1 MKIALITPYPSS
13 CRSGNSITA
22 IRYARLLKSLK
33 HELLLSQ
40 EYDGRPC
47 DMMIALH
54 ARRSFNS
61 IRRFHQECPDKPLIV
76 VLTGTDLYRDIHRS
90 SKARLALEMAT
101 RLVVLQRL
109 GLEQLPE
116 RFLSKARVIYQSARA
131 TCNGKPPS
139 TYFKVCVIGNLR
151 REKDP
156 MRAALASRLLP
167 AESRVR
173 VIHIGRAMSP
183 DFHRRALA
191 EGRQNPRYRY
201 LGEMPHWRTLRALS
215 SSHLLALTS
224 RMEGS
229 SNVLCEALAL
239 GVPVIASKIAGLI
252 GTLGEDYPGYFPVG
266 DERALARL
274 LHRAESDGE
283 FYREL
288 KLHCARAAELVR
300 PERERRCW
308 RQLIEEVS

>member
-1 MKIALITPYPSS
+1 MKIALITPYPVSFQN
-13 CRSGNSITA
+13 GNSITA
-22 IRYARLLKSLK
+22 LRYARLLKGLG

-54 ARRSFNS
+54 ARRSFDS
-61 IRRFHQECPDKPLIV
+61 IRRFHEGCHDKPLIV
-76 VLTGTDLYRDIHRS
+76 VLTGTDLYRDIHKS
-90 SKARLALEMAT
+90 SKAQLALQMAT

-116 RFLSKARVIYQSARA
+116 RFLSKARVIYQSAQA
-131 TCNGKPPS
+131 SCDGKPPS

-173 VIHIGRAMSP
+173 IIHIGRAMSR
-183 DFHRRALA
+183 DFHKRALA
-191 EGRQNPRYRY
+191 ESQQNPRYRY
-201 LGEMPHWRTLRALS
+201 LGEMPHWKTLRALG

-239 GVPVIASKIAGLI
+239 KVPVIASKIPGLI

-266 DERALARL
+266 DARALAQL
-274 LHRAESDGE
+274 LHRAESDHR

-288 KLHCARAAELVR
+288 KSHCARAARLVR

-308 RQLIEEVS
+308 KQLIEEVS